1 MRVILLSIFLSIST
15 AAIADDDTPWFERIV
30 LHGFAS
36 QGYIHTTD
44 NHFFGPSDD
53 GSFEFTEVGINGSLS
68 LNPKL
73 RLSAQL
79 LSRQAGRFDNGSPRL
94 DYGLIDISLYSSTT
108 YSSGLYIGRI
118 KNEIGL
124 YNETRDVAHTRSA
137 IFLPQVIYFDKV
149 RNTIMAADGVHFYN
163 NLDLDSG
170 TVFMEVGT
178 GYTLADK
185 NVEYAYMGDDWAGS
199 IQNDKLGIFGK
210 LLYEHN
216 GGQWI
221 YSITGTRVTLDFDA
235 GASDRV
241 PFPFGPGMNSGEIEI
256 DYTVLSGQY
265 NGEKWQFTS
274 EVAFENVDYLDIG
287 GPVSQMNINS
297 IGYYLQANYN
307 FTPAWQAF
315 IRYEEFQLNK
325 HDWNGKKA
333 ARQNRINSQ
342 QLAANGINRA
352 PVPAHEYYSK
362 SWVLGGRWHISQNLM
377 LRTEYHIVEG
387 VATLSP
393 RENDVTDTH
402 KRWDMFAVSLSY
414 RF

>member
-1 MRVILLSIFLSIST
+1 MRASLFSILLFIS
-15 AAIADDDTPWFERIV
+15 AVALAEDKAWYDQIE

-36 QGYIHTTD
+36 QGYIYTTE
-44 NHFFGPSDD
+44 NNFYGTSEN
-53 GSFEFTEVGINGSLS
+53 GSFEFTEVGINGSFRVS
-68 LNPKL
+68 PKL
-73 RLSAQL
+73 RISAQV

-94 DYGLIDISLYSSTT
+94 DYGLVDISLYSDTK
-108 YSSGLYIGRI
+108 YASGLYIGRI

-149 RNTIMAADGVHFYN
+149 RNAIMAADGVHLYN
-163 NLDLDSG
+163 NLNFDSG
-170 TVFMEVGT
+170 TLFTEVGA

-185 NVEYAYMGDDWAGS
+185 NVEYAYLGNDWAGAVH
-199 IQNDKLGIFGK
+199 NDKLGIFGK

-216 GGQWI
+216 GGEWI
-221 YSITGTRVTLDFDA
+221 YSITGTRVTIDFDA
-235 GASDRV
+235 DSSDRV

-265 NGEKWQFTS
+265 NGEKWQFTG
-274 EVAFENVDYLDIG
+274 EVAFENVDYIDIG

-325 HDWNGKKA
+325 HDWNGKEA
-333 ARQNRINSQ
+333 AKQNQITSQ
-342 QLAANGINRA
+342 QLAALGINQA
-352 PVPAHEYYSK
+352 PIPAHEYYSK
-362 SWVLGGRWHISQNLM
+362 SWVLGGRWHVTHNLM
-377 LRTEYHIVEG
+377 LRAEYHITEG
-387 VATLSP
+387 VSTLSP
-393 RENDVTDTH
+393 RENAVTDTS
-402 KRWDMFAVSLSY
+402 KRWDMFAMSLSY